1 MHACCRTVLSAI
13 KLAYLDHLRIVA
25 VAVAQGMPF
34 KVSVSIVGGECMDDV
49 WAVIMDAATFV
60 GLFEFAWR

>member
-1 MHACCRTVLSAI
+1 
-13 KLAYLDHLRIVA
+13 
-25 VAVAQGMPF
+25 VAQGMPF